1 MEETAF
7 FVVSIFELSGTFNI
21 GLQGMLIY
29 LYLKRIKIFNN
40 YLYAML
46 TLSIFG
52 TFVLLSFYNFSFLAF
67 RFTSGFLLFNLPIIG
82 YTLEKKEKGIIK
94 NSSFSFI
101 YIAII
106 VIFLTYNVFLQNKF
120 GNFAI

>member
-1 MEETAF
+1 
-7 FVVSIFELSGTFNI
+7 
-21 GLQGMLIY
+21 
-29 LYLKRIKIFNN
+29 
-40 YLYAML
+40 
-46 TLSIFG
+46 
-52 TFVLLSFYNFSFLAF
+52 
-67 RFTSGFLLFNLPIIG
+67 NLPIIG